1 MVLLN
6 KFKGAWGM
14 LYSTGVSNIFKTDQD
29 IVPDT
34 NFKKLS
40 LSAQR
45 DCQIAYKKYYNRLCL
60 FATRLIDDQHSAED
74 IVTES
79 FVNLMEE
86 ARQSRFDD
94 HKIKAFLF
102 SQIKSKCFDH
112 LRELQ
117 RKNKSNAEFEYILS
131 QPADASIEMEAELS
145 LLILQEI
152 NKLPPQRR
160 RIVKE
165 MYLQGYTTK
174 QVAEKMDLSRQ
185 TVINQKGKALK
196 SLRNILSKM
205 IY

>member
-6 KFKGAWGM
+6 KFKGAWG
-14 LYSTGVSNIFKTDQD
+14 SNIFKTDQD
-29 IVPDT
+29 TTAPDT
-34 NFKKLS
+34 NLKKLS

-45 DCQIAYKKYYNRLCL
+45 DCQIAYKKHYGRLCS

-74 IVTES
+74 IVTEA

-86 ARQSRFDD
+86 VRQVRLDD
-94 HKIKAFLF
+94 HKIKAYLY
-102 SQIKSKCFDH
+102 SKIKSKCFDH

-131 QPADASIEMEAELS
+131 QTAEASIEMEAELS

-160 RIVKE
+160 QIVKQ
-165 MYLQGYTTK
+165 MYLQGHTTK
-174 QVAEKMDLSRQ
+174 QVAEIMDLSRQ